1 MVADKRDYTVSMR
14 TGKDGTQYLRIRET
28 PPARS
33 RPARHWALNLAENLN
48 LLKAGLGKAL
58 RFVSRRA

>member
-1 MVADKRDYTVSMR
+1 MVADRRNYTFTMR

-28 PPARS
+28 QPALS
-33 RPARHWALNLAENLN
+33 WPARHWVLTLAENLN
-48 LLKAGLGKAL
+48 LLKAGFQKAF

>member
-1 MVADKRDYTVSMR
+1 MADRRNYTVTMR

-28 PPARS
+28 PAHGHPARRWVS
-33 RPARHWALNLAENLN
+33 SLVENLN